1 MLCVSEESAWLSSP
15 RCSLHFLVFGLCPP
29 LVTQVDDGLRFDA
42 AAKAELHARLLSTA
56 SALWDVVDAREAAAS
71 REVHALEADGW
82 VAHTQQSCAKHFAL
96 IMQLEVRWACRGLG
110 PLVRSRLPPFRP
122 PPILPPPC

>member
-1 MLCVSEESAWLSSP
+1 MKCLLSP
-15 RCSLHFLVFGLCPP
+15 VHLLAHPIAIDHSLHLCCCCGM
-29 LVTQVDDGLRFDA
+29 TQVDDGLRYDA

-56 SALWDVVDAREAAAS
+56 SALWDVVDAREAAAC

-96 IMQLEVRWACRGLG
+96 LMRLEVRS
-110 PLVRSRLPPFRP
+110 V
-122 PPILPPPC
+122 